1 MNDWLS
7 QHNSSPVVLAQAQQP
22 AETTTTPTTSADPVE
37 SGPLIPRSEY
47 SLYASPIL
55 VFLLIM
61 LVVII
66 GTRRLKIVPR
76 GMQNFLELVVESL
89 NGIPEMVMGPRGRQ
103 YAPFVSTFFL
113 YILLVNL
120 SGLIPG
126 LKSGT
131 ASLSITVG
139 LGVTAFFA
147 VQYFGFR
154 AKGIRYLTHFIGPVP
169 LMAFLILPL
178 ELIAEFFRPVSLSFR
193 LYGNIFGEEQI
204 IHALSTQFFPLVA
217 VLMLPLQIITS
228 VLQALVFALLVTVYI
243 ALATEEHEEHKEH
256 AVVEETAPAH

>member
-147 VQYFGFR
+147 VQYFGVR
-154 AKGIRYLTHFIGPVP
+154 ERGAKKYARSFAEPI
-169 LMAFLILPL
+169 AF
-178 ELIAEFFRPVSLSFR
+178 
-193 LYGNIFGEEQI
+193 
-204 IHALSTQFFPLVA
+204 
-217 VLMLPLQIITS
+217 MLPLNILGQISRTVAMALRLFGNVVAGEIVGAVMFQLLPLLGPIPFSLLGIITGL
-228 VLQALVFALLVTVYI
+228 VQALVFGFLTVTF
-243 ALATEEHEEHKEH
+243 
-256 AVVEETAPAH
+256 VVEAVGDQEKSRKAESQH